1 MMMAMADM
9 TTRFRERGLLVPQC
23 VMYEEMKM
31 KRCHNMLCDN
41 IREFVIMLG
50 CRTLED
56 MIDRA

>member
-1 MMMAMADM
+1 MMKAIADM

-50 CRTLED
+50 CRTL
-56 MIDRA
+56 